1 MHIYLKKEAI
11 ILNRIYKIIFNRSKG
26 QYQVVSELAKN
37 GGKGSAKSLLR
48 TIVGYRG
55 GYLLERY

>member
-1 MHIYLKKEAI
+1 MHIYLKKEVI
-11 ILNRIYKIIFNRSKG
+11 RLNRIYKIIFNRSKG

-48 TIVGYRG
+48 TIVCYRG
-55 GYLLERY
+55 GIY

>member
-1 MHIYLKKEAI
+1 M
-11 ILNRIYKIIFNRSKG
+11 NRIYKIIFNRSKG

-37 GGKGSAKSLLR
+37 GGKGSTKSLLR

-55 GYLLERY
+55 GYSLELY

>member
-1 MHIYLKKEAI
+1 MHIYLKKEVI
-11 ILNRIYKIIFNRSKG
+11 RLNRIYKIIFNRSKG

-48 TIVGYRG
+48 TIVVYRG
-55 GYLLERY
+55 DLLERY